1 MVMEEQS
8 ERRWSGNVNSV
19 FYAETYHPIQAGSID
34 GTDILPH
41 DNAVYRALLCSNAG
55 LYDPFGD
62 PKAIGDPYCTL
73 FVGHLSHFTN
83 EHTLRQVCFY
93 GVFPPF
99 LNWWKRFW
107 VPKPI
112 GDPYC
117 TLFVGHLSHFTN
129 EQTLRQE
136 MSKYGRVKN
145 LRIVRHIVT
154 GASRGYAFVE
164 FETDRDMRRAYKESS
179 EICPIKISASV
190 VKCNSVSAVAA
201 SLSGGSSSERILFS
215 DSFTK
220 LVEEAI
226 DGSVRFS
233 SSLRWGR
240 RSNLLLI
247 MRRRLVGLE
256 LDAHHKIIDG
266 SEIIVDY
273 NRQRLMA
280 GWIPRRLG
288 GGLGGKKESGQLRFG
303 GRERPFRAPLR
314 PIPWDDLKRLGIP
327 RPPEG
332 RYMSRFQDP
341 SPPRRERSLEDARDS
356 SRKHDKRSK
365 HSHREER
372 SISRER
378 SSGRRERSMDKED
391 FSHRQRTHR
400 RKRGD
405 RRSPSHDH
413 SSDRSS
419 MDRSR
424 HSHKRQKHSRDRHD
438 MRSLSL
444 DNSSDETSTYKEER
458 GRAHNA
464 WSHGD
469 DRWSPSTDD
478 HSQVT
483 Y

>member
-83 EHTLRQVCFY
+83 EHTLRQ
-93 GVFPPF
+93 
-99 LNWWKRFW
+99 
-107 VPKPI
+107 
-112 GDPYC
+112 
-117 TLFVGHLSHFTN
+117 
-129 EQTLRQE
+129 E

-164 FETDRDMRRAYKESS
+164 FETDRDMRRAYK
-179 EICPIKISASV
+179 
-190 VKCNSVSAVAA
+190 
-201 SLSGGSSSERILFS
+201 
-215 DSFTK
+215 
-220 LVEEAI
+220 
-226 DGSVRFS
+226 
-233 SSLRWGR
+233 
-240 RSNLLLI
+240 
-247 MRRRLVGLE
+247 
-256 LDAHHKIIDG
+256 DAHHKIIDG

-444 DNSSDETSTYKEER
+444 DHSSDETSTYKEER

>member
-83 EHTLRQVCFY
+83 EH
-93 GVFPPF
+93 
-99 LNWWKRFW
+99 
-107 VPKPI
+107 
-112 GDPYC
+112 
-117 TLFVGHLSHFTN
+117 
-129 EQTLRQE
+129 TLRQE

-226 DGSVRFS
+226 DGS
-233 SSLRWGR
+233 
-240 RSNLLLI
+240 
-247 MRRRLVGLE
+247 
-256 LDAHHKIIDG
+256 DAHHKIIDG

-444 DNSSDETSTYKEER
+444 DHSSDETSTYKEER